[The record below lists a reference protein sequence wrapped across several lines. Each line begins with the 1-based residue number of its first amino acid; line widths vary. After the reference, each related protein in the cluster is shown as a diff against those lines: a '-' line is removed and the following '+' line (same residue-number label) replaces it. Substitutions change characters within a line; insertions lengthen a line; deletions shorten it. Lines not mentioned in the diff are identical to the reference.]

1 MISINSSEKTY
12 VNISVNKTDSGQ
24 NNTYRFHYVNYTHSK
39 IISLVDSRI
48 FTFETYEN
56 LSLEHHIIQILLIIY
71 PIINKNFIIKMNSE
85 IIKKNFNYRA
95 I

>member
-56 LSLEHHIIQILLIIY
+56 LIFETSNYSNSPYYLSN
-71 PIINKNFIIKMNSE
+71 NK
-85 IIKKNFNYRA
+85 
-95 I
+95 